1 MIEWIE
7 DINLPFSEFF
17 RGWLNQKTQI
27 NWISTIVSLNVVVPF
42 LFHFLAFCYWFSS
55 TVHFKDVHTSL
66 YIYANVGGRA
76 SPEAEIFARGG
87 GGQSDVPRR
96 GM

>member
-27 NWISTIVSLNVVVPF
+27 NWISTIVSLNVVIPF
-42 LFHFLAFCYWFSS
+42 LFHFLAFCY
-55 TVHFKDVHTSL
+55 
-66 YIYANVGGRA
+66 
-76 SPEAEIFARGG
+76 
-87 GGQSDVPRR
+87 
-96 GM
+96 